1 MKDLKG
7 KVVWITGA
15 SSGIGE
21 ELAYRFS
28 REGACPVLTARNK
41 ESLERVKNK
50 CLNDTSKC
58 WIQTA
63 DLSHCRQMEE
73 LVNAVL
79 EQTGR
84 IDILINNAGRSQR
97 SWAIETSPDIDREIM
112 ELNFFGTITLTKLVL
127 AHMIKRG
134 SGHLVV
140 ISSIAGKL
148 GFPMRTAYSA
158 SKHALQGFFES
169 LRAELTEYAIP
180 VTIISPGRIRTN
192 ISVNAVTKDG
202 QPYNKMDPGQA
213 NGMDAEKCASRI
225 VKAIKKDK
233 KEVLI
238 GKKELIIV
246 YIRRFFP
253 FLYHR
258 IVTKIKN

>member
-1 MKDLKG
+1 MKDLKE

-41 ESLERVKNK
+41 EELERVKNN
-50 CLNDTSKC
+50 CLGDTSKC
-58 WIQTA
+58 WVQAA
-63 DLSHCRQMEE
+63 DLSSGKQLEE
-73 LVNAVL
+73 LVKTVL
-79 EQTGR
+79 DQTGR

-97 SWAIETSPDIDREIM
+97 SWAIETPTDIDREIM
-112 ELNFFGTITLTKLVL
+112 EINFFGTITLTKLVL
-127 AHMIKRG
+127 AHMVKKG
-134 SGHLVV
+134 SGHLVI

-148 GFPMRTAYSA
+148 GFPMRTAYAA

-169 LRAELTEYAIP
+169 LRTELTKYAIP

-202 QPYNKMDPGQA
+202 RPYNKMDPGQA
-213 NGMDAEKCASRI
+213 SGMDAWKCASQI
-225 VKAIKKDK
+225 VKAIKKDR

-238 GKKELIIV
+238 GKRELIIV

-253 FLYHR
+253 FLYYR